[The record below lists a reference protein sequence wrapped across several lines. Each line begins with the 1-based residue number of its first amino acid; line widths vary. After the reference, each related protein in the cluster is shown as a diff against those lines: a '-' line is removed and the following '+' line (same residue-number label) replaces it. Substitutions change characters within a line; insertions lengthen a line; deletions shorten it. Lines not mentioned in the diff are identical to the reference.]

1 MGKRT
6 ERDITPEDTKDWPD
20 AIIGQPFGGPGSPG
34 RPPPGKGKK
43 RPKTFGEEVND
54 LRKRTGKN

>member
-20 AIIGQPFGGPGSPG
+20 AIIGQPIGGPGSPG
-34 RPPPGKGKK
+34 RPIPGKAKEKQPETFDDKVKAERKK
-43 RPKTFGEEVND
+43 SS
-54 LRKRTGKN
+54 